1 MSLSRNDPNSES
13 GSALATDQLSSM
25 MPDPTKAT
33 PTIIPPPP
41 TLTSEQQAALIR
53 RLSQPTLVP
62 IIAPG
67 KWFLME
73 LSLNMTLSTDW
84 L

>member
-1 MSLSRNDPNSES
+1 MSLSRNDANSES
-13 GSALATDQLSSM
+13 GSALAPEQLSSM

-33 PTIIPPPP
+33 PPTLIPPPP
-41 TLTSEQQAALIR
+41 TLTTEQQAALIR

-67 KWFLME
+67 K
-73 LSLNMTLSTDW
+73 
-84 L
+84 